1 MCQGEHVLPF
11 ATVALSLLQ
20 NLGSS
25 IERSWQS
32 AEYDQ
37 SLFPRLCADEL
48 GKARLHEHVS
58 PDDIVSA
65 VFAGKLPQQVD
76 LDATFGQPPVTLFRG
91 RRFYIAALFWVDGTT
106 TIHDHAFAGAFQVLA
121 GESIEANFSFAP
133 ERDVGGN
140 MRLGRLL
147 GGQTALR
154 RAGDVRAVPAGPSF
168 IHSLFHL
175 ARPSVSLVVRTFKD
189 PTVAT
194 QFNYS
199 SSGIAV
205 DPFLQ
210 DPVRDRT
217 IQVCELLRETEDRQ
231 FEERVGDLIAGA
243 DAHTAFSIV
252 QSCTKVADVT
262 LLDRM
267 VERIRDR
274 EVGNRV
280 RRWVAGRRRTEFLIT
295 RRARVSD
302 PELRF
307 MLAVLLNSR
316 RRVDVLALVAGA
328 APGVDPAKQTA
339 AWLQRLSE
347 VTIRLQIG
355 SAPFEP
361 NVLGLPPFGPGCEEG
376 LADCLAGRD
385 RSLTG
390 EVQVFM
396 DRLRALPVLEP
407 LFIGNEPD
415 GE

>member
-1 MCQGEHVLPF
+1 MCQGARVLPF
-11 ATVALSLLQ
+11 ATVAVSLIQ
-20 NLGSS
+20 QLGSS

-37 SLFPRLCADEL
+37 SLFPRLCADAL
-48 GKARLHEHVS
+48 GTARLHERIS
-58 PDDIVSA
+58 PDDIVRA
-65 VFAGKLPQQVD
+65 VFAGELPQQ
-76 LDATFGQPPVTLFRG
+76 LDPDANFGQPPVTLFRS
-91 RRFYIAALFWVDGTT
+91 RRFYISALFWVDGTT

-133 ERDVGGN
+133 EREVGGSL
-140 MRLGRLL
+140 RLGSLL
-147 GGQTALR
+147 GGQAALR

-175 ARPSVSLVVRTFKD
+175 ARPSVSLVVRTFRD

-217 IQVCELLRETEDRQ
+217 IQICELLRRTEDRQ

-252 QSCTKVADVT
+252 QACTKVTDVT
-262 LLDRM
+262 LLDRL

-274 EVGNRV
+274 EVSHRV
-280 RRWVAGRRRTEFLIT
+280 RRWVAERRRTDLLIS
-295 RRARVSD
+295 RRAQVHD

-307 MLAVLLNSR
+307 MLAVLLNGKR
-316 RRVDVLALVAGA
+316 LVDVLALVASS

-339 AWLQRLSE
+339 AWLQRLSKT
-347 VTIRLQIG
+347 TIRLQVG

-361 NVLGLPPFGPGCEEG
+361 SVLGLPPFGPGCEEG
-376 LADCLAGRD
+376 LANYLAGRD
-385 RSLTG
+385 HFPTG
-390 EVQVFM
+390 EVQGFM
-396 DRLRALPVLEP
+396 ERLRALPVLEP
-407 LFIGNEPD
+407 LFVGD
-415 GE
+415 GTDGA